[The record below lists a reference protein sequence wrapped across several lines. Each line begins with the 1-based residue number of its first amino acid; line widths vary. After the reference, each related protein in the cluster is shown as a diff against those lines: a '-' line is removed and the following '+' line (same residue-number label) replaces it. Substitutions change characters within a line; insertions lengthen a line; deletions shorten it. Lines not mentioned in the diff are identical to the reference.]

1 MQFNQLATK
10 ESVAKTKLA
19 LEKNGISV
27 HIAQTGA
34 EAKEKVL
41 ALIPKGSEVMTM
53 SSTTLDT
60 IGLNKYD
67 TVRDKLKEKRYLGST
82 PQYALGSAQSVTET
96 GQLVFASNTGSQLP
110 AYAYGANHVIW
121 VVGTQKIVPDLDTA
135 MKRIYEYIL
144 PKESE
149 RANKA
154 YKITSGSFVSKLL
167 IINKEIKL
175 GRAIVILVNEVLGF

>member
-1 MQFNQLATK
+1 M
-10 ESVAKTKLA
+10 
-19 LEKNGISV
+19 
-27 HIAQTGA
+27 
-34 EAKEKVL
+34 
-41 ALIPKGSEVMTM
+41 
-53 SSTTLDT
+53 
-60 IGLNKYD
+60 
-67 TVRDKLKEKRYLGST
+67 
-82 PQYALGSAQSVTET
+82 GSAQSVTET

-154 YKITSGSFVSKLL
+154 YNITSGSFVSKLL